1 MSTNPSTHPPSGP
14 LSGPRRR
21 SIAVVVNGRAKSV
34 TNEVIATLDQILK
47 GGDLFVSRSVRDA
60 REIARTLVERGY
72 DTVLTGGGDGT
83 FTVVVTE
90 VVREARAAG
99 AILPRFGLLHLGT
112 GNSLAWVV
120 GASKIIGPAGKGL
133 AADIQRLQEDAGSRS
148 LRLIE
153 VEGNITPFCGLGA
166 DATMLEDYAQAKQRL
181 SKTVLKP
188 IAAGPVSYAVAAVT
202 QTLPR
207 FLVTK
212 MPHCRVVNR
221 GADAYRVGSQ
231 GRVLGKPIPEG
242 AVLYEGPARIA
253 ALSTIP
259 YYGFGFRMFPF
270 ADEREDRM
278 QLRISTM
285 RPLPFVKNFREI
297 WKGTY
302 ANPEMLAD
310 FLVEKVSIEM
320 DPPTAF
326 QIGGDPH
333 GKRSEVIAGLMP
345 ETVRIVDYYS
355 PPSAE

>member
-1 MSTNPSTHPPSGP
+1 
-14 LSGPRRR
+14 
-21 SIAVVVNGRAKSV
+21 VVNGRAKSV
-34 TNEVIATLDQILK
+34 TSEVIATLDQILK

-60 REIARTLVERGY
+60 REIAKTLVSRGY

-99 AILPRFGLLHLGT
+99 VALPRFGLLHLGT

-120 GASKIIGPAGKGL
+120 GASKSIGRGGKGL

-153 VEGNITPFCGLGA
+153 VEGNISPFCGLGA
-166 DATMLEDYAQAKQRL
+166 DATLVQDYALAKERL
-181 SKTVLKP
+181 STTILKP
-188 IAAGPVSYAVAAVT
+188 LAAGPFSYFVAAVT
-202 QTLPR
+202 KTLPR
-207 FLVTK
+207 FLVTE

-221 GADAYRVGSQ
+221 GADAFRVGAKGHVSSDP
-231 GRVLGKPIPEG
+231 LGEG
-242 AVLYEGPARIA
+242 AVLYEGPARIV

-278 QLRISTM
+278 QLRISTI
-285 RPLPFVKNFREI
+285 RTIPFIKNFKEI
-297 WKGTY
+297 WRGSY
-302 ANPEMLAD
+302 ENSEMIAD

-320 DPPTAF
+320 DPPNPF

-333 GKRSEVIAGLMP
+333 GMRGEVVAGLMP
-345 ETVRIVDYYS
+345 EAIRIVDYYA
-355 PPSAE
+355 PPSAN